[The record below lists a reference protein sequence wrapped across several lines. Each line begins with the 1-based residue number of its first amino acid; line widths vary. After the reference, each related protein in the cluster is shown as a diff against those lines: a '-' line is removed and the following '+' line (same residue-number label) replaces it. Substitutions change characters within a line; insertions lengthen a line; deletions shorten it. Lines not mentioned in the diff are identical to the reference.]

1 MYLLSF
7 HYFLA
12 RMKIFYYNIFI
23 VILIYTDSD
32 VLDDIEEYLKEKNV
46 KVINTEWKKSAEH
59 S

>member
-46 KVINTEWKKSAEH
+46 KVINTE
-59 S
+59 